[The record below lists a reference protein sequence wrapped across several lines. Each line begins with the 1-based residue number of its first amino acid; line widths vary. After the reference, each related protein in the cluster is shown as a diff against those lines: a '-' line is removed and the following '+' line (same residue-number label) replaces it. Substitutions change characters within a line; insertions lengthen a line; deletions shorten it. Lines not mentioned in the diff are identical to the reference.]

1 MSLPIRRAFTL
12 IELLVV
18 IAIIA
23 ILIGLLLPAVQKVRE
38 ASARMSCQNNMK
50 QLVLAGHN
58 YYSAEGNFPSG
69 FLATSS
75 PGTVS
80 GWRALAPHNPSHFA
94 PGWSVFTLLL
104 PYVEQD
110 NLFRQINLNQPILAS
125 VNTQALTAARNGRF
139 SIFVCPSDTSPR
151 NVDILDF
158 GEVGSHTAFG
168 GTGTVLANLPVSSY
182 VACIGSGDHELT
194 AADNQFNGVFFRN
207 SRVRVED
214 ITDGTS
220 NTVGFGERMSRMC
233 ESTWLGVIPGAEA
246 VHSAEWVSRMGLPHR
261 SHNYRPANVLVTGH
275 LRGSQPNLVATTS
288 PSAFMSAHTG
298 GVVFA
303 NMDGS
308 VRLINSNIPITTFR
322 ALATRAGGEVITDW

>member
-1 MSLPIRRAFTL
+1 MT
-12 IELLVV
+12 
-18 IAIIA
+18 
-23 ILIGLLLPAVQKVRE
+23 
-38 ASARMSCQNNMK
+38 CQNNFK
-50 QLVLAGHN
+50 QIALAGHN
-58 YYSAEGNFPSG
+58 YHSVQGSFPSG
-69 FLATSS
+69 FLTASS
-75 PGTVS
+75 PGIVS
-80 GWRALAPHNPSHFA
+80 GWRALTPHNPSHFA

-104 PYVEQD
+104 PYLEHD
-110 NLFRQINLNQPILAS
+110 SLFRQINLTQPILAPA
-125 VNTQALTAARNGRF
+125 NAQALAAVRNGRF
-139 SIFVCPSDTSPR
+139 SVFVCPSDTNQR
-151 NVDILDF
+151 NVDIFDF

-207 SRVRVED
+207 SQVRVED

-220 NTVGFGERMSRMC
+220 NTVGFGERMSRVC

-246 VHSAEWVSRMGLPHR
+246 VHSAEWVNRMGLPHR

-275 LRGSQPNLVATTS
+275 LRGSQPNLASAAS
-288 PSAFMSAHTG
+288 PSAFMSAHME

-322 ALATRAGGEVITDW
+322 ALATRAGGEVMADW